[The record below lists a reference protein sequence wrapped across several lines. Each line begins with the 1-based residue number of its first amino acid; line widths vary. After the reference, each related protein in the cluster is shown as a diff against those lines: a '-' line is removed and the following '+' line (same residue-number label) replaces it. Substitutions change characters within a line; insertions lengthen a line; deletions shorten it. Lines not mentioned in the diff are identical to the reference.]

1 MQRPTAVSI
10 FGILNIV
17 FGFLALFGVSRTFGV
32 LALQDAPDDSK
43 NPIVRI
49 MHEIPAYA
57 TLVKWTIPPTLLSF
71 ALLLIAGI
79 GLLRMGEW
87 ARKLSIAYG
96 IYAIL
101 IAIAEAA
108 ATFVFVFRPLF
119 AQASHADGSSGSP
132 ELAALIGA
140 IMGGVYVLI
149 YPVAL
154 IFYLTRPEIAAE
166 FRPPAQPSVLP
177 EA

>member
-1 MQRPTAVSI
+1 MQRPVAVSI
-10 FGILNIV
+10 LGILNIV
-17 FGFLALFGVSRTFGV
+17 FGFLALFGVFNTFGV
-32 LALQDAPDDSK
+32 LELQDAADESK
-43 NPIVRI
+43 NPIVKI

-57 TLVKWTIPPTLLSF
+57 TLVKWTIPSGLLSCV
-71 ALLLIAGI
+71 LLFVAGI

-101 IAIAEAA
+101 IAIAESV
-108 ATFVFVFRPLF
+108 ATFIFIFRPLF
-119 AQASHADGSSGSP
+119 TQVSHAGGSEGSP

-154 IFYLTRPEIAAE
+154 IFYMTRREIAAA
-166 FRPPAQPSVLP
+166 FRPPVEPPLLPSV
-177 EA
+177 